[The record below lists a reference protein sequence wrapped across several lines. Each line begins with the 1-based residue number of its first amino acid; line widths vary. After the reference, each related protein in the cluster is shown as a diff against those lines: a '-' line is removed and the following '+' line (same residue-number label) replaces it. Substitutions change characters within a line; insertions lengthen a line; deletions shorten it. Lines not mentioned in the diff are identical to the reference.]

1 MRITGRGIRQRI
13 VFQILSLIL
22 FSLFVTL
29 AEAQRWPSD
38 YWHDG
43 KIVLVQGDTLK
54 GPVQYDLQQNVVL
67 LGRGGSILD
76 TYSARKVLFF
86 EIFDVTAN
94 RYRQFYAL
102 PFAAAGSYETL
113 IFFEF
118 LEDGK
123 LTLLSRE
130 YVEYS
135 TQTHGFYG
143 VTYSQQILVY
153 QYFFLGEKGQ
163 LEEFSGGKTELL
175 NLMGRYADH
184 VDKYMRANKLR
195 IDDKYDFA
203 RIVAYYNSLQG
214 T

>member
-1 MRITGRGIRQRI
+1 M
-13 VFQILSLIL
+13 SLIL

-54 GPVQYDLQQNVVL
+54 GPVKYDLQQNVVL

-130 YVEYS
+130 SVEYR

-153 QYFFLGEKGQ
+153 QYFFLSEKGQ